1 MQKYLFNSSNFLLTL
16 KSWDKVNNNLILTFE
31 IFNCSTDVIS
41 ISSVLLKS
49 NEFESK
55 IIETPKAYEFLI
67 FGKDRP
73 GFFNNYFMFSLFK
86 TINVNETRRL
96 ALAFRMN
103 DTSDYNL
110 QIKTS
115 DNSEF
120 DFDLKDFLHD
130 ENCKISNMFPSSLE
144 LANKIAEALGY

>member
-1 MQKYLFNSSNFLLTL
+1 MQNYSFDNSNFLLSLT
-16 KSWDKVNNNLILTFE
+16 SWDKVNNALVLTFE
-31 IFNCSTDVIS
+31 IFNHSTDDIS
-41 ISSVLLKS
+41 ISSVLMKS
-49 NEFESK
+49 DEFESK
-55 IIETPKAYEFLI
+55 TIETPKAYEFLI

-86 TINVNETRRL
+86 TINVNETRKL

-115 DNSEF
+115 NNSEF